1 MGLDEGAQQAYNEEQ
16 AAAFIKEDE
25 ATRADRVYRES
36 HDATGH
42 YFNQPNRAQR
52 RHIKAS
58 WKNKPI
64 RRRR

>member
-1 MGLDEGAQQAYNEEQ
+1 MSVDEEPRETP
-16 AAAFIKEDE
+16 FTKEDE
-25 ATRADRVYRES
+25 ATHAERKYRES

-58 WKNKPI
+58 WKNKPMG
-64 RRRR
+64 RMT